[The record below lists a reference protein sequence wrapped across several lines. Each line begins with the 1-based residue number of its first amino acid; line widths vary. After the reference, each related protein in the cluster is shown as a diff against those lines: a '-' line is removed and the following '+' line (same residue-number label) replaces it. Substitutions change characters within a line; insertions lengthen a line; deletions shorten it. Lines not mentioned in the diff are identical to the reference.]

1 MKYLLR
7 LGVATVAA
15 AVLGGAQ
22 VTAAIAAQF
31 QQQEIDQSKYIALA
45 MPLASGHY
53 KLLVLQQ
60 VSTARQCWSESGTAP
75 IVVDPLLV
83 NFDFT
88 GICSRSADS
97 NGYSIR
103 VAGEDMALKYSL
115 SIEHQGS
122 ELLLVGRAAG
132 APPMVIARTQ
142 GMADGFQKF
151 ILEPGWRFARR
162 AFNGKTLGHVYFTND
177 SVSAITGG
185 SVTSAAPTP
194 VAPPQIPVPVSP
206 PEAVPTV
213 PTPPAPIVIPP
224 PVATEPPTT
233 PTPVELPP
241 APPEPPA
248 PVIPDPPASPVT
260 PTPVEA
266 QPQQPAS
273 PPIQLRRRG
282 PGPR

>member
-22 VTAAIAAQF
+22 VKTAIAAQF

-60 VSTARQCWSESGTAP
+60 ISTARQCWSESGTAP
-75 IVVDPLLV
+75 TVVDPLLV

-115 SIEHQGS
+115 SIEHQGN
-122 ELLLVGRAAG
+122 ELLLVGRTAG
-132 APPMVIARTQ
+132 APPMVIARTY

-151 ILEPGWRFARR
+151 VMEPGWRFARR

-185 SVTSAAPTP
+185 SMTSATP
-194 VAPPQIPVPVSP
+194 
-206 PEAVPTV
+206 
-213 PTPPAPIVIPP
+213 PPAPISPPEIP
-224 PVATEPPTT
+224 V
-233 PTPVELPP
+233 PP
-241 APPEPPA
+241 APPEAAPTVPIEIPA
-248 PVIPDPPASPVT
+248 PVASETPANPTPVEPAPVPVIPDPPPSPVE
-260 PTPVEA
+260 PTPSPVMPET
-266 QPQQPAS
+266 QPQLQPSQPTSA
-273 PPIQLRRRG
+273 PIQIQRRG
-282 PGPR
+282 RGPR

>member
-22 VTAAIAAQF
+22 VKAAIAAQF

-60 VSTARQCWSESGTAP
+60 ISTARQCWSESGTAP

-88 GICSRSADS
+88 GICSRNADS

-103 VAGEDMALKYSL
+103 VAGEDLALKYSL
-115 SIEHQGS
+115 SIDHQGN

-132 APPMVIARTQ
+132 APPMVIARTH

-151 ILEPGWRFARR
+151 LLEPGWRLSRR
-162 AFNGKTLGHVYFTND
+162 AFNGKPLGHVYFTND

-185 SVTSAAPTP
+185 SMTSAAPAP
-194 VAPPQIPVPVSP
+194 ISPPQIPAPTTP
-206 PEAVPTV
+206 PEAMPI
-213 PTPPAPIVIPP
+213 APIAVPE
-224 PVATEPPTT
+224 PVASES
-233 PTPVELPP
+233 P
-241 APPEPPA
+241 ASPPA
-248 PVIPDPPASPVT
+248 PVEPAPVPVVPVPAPVMPEPVPSPIT
-260 PTPVEA
+260 PATAEA
-266 QPQQPAS
+266 QPVS
-273 PPIQLRRRG
+273 IPIQLRRRG
-282 PGPR
+282 PR